1 MKNGGIPMIPG
12 VEPILLDLEHP
23 FLPSRDLKNRRKIQK
38 LEIQNFQ
45 KLFFDVLSLPQPFPG
60 LPSCL
65 YIELAM
71 ENPNLPSRDLKNRR
85 KTQKLEI

>member
-1 MKNGGIPMIPG
+1 MIPG
-12 VEPILLDLEHP
+12 VEPILLDLENP
-23 FLPSRDLKNRRKIQK
+23 FLPSRDLKNRRKTQK
-38 LEIQNFQ
+38 LEVNIFEKFK

-71 ENPNLPSRDLKNRR
+71 ENPNLPSKPSNFGV
-85 KTQKLEI
+85 